1 MLLWHPPTF
10 VHEYLCRQ
18 SIPNNSWRKKEQKTT
33 ISVQIKTDAALTEKQ
48 ESKQRERWKS
58 VLFLLGANINS
69 EDKLAPSLSEPVQ
82 FLGWK
87 MQGHTCAPVNT
98 IFSSPLTHLLSMLC
112 ILMKIL
118 SHASVKKKTKRL
130 TGLNFAPFLDN
141 FMWHGSEGVLG
152 KQSSNSTQT
161 LDMQSSH
168 PRDYICQCASVYP
181 RWPPKCSAGGLLQ
194 QQQIKQ
200 RRGLVHGW

>member
-69 EDKLAPSLSEPVQ
+69 EDKKISPFTVRA
-82 FLGWK
+82 
-87 MQGHTCAPVNT
+87 CT
-98 IFSSPLTHLLSMLC
+98 ISGLKDAGTHLCTCKHYIFQSFNTSTFNAMHSDENPFTRQC
-112 ILMKIL
+112 EKEN
-118 SHASVKKKTKRL
+118 KKAYGFKFCT
-130 TGLNFAPFLDN
+130 FF
-141 FMWHGSEGVLG
+141 
-152 KQSSNSTQT
+152 
-161 LDMQSSH
+161 
-168 PRDYICQCASVYP
+168 
-181 RWPPKCSAGGLLQ
+181 
-194 QQQIKQ
+194 
-200 RRGLVHGW
+200 RRFYVTRQ